1 MKKIVLLF
9 SLCLLFLV
17 SCEEKKEVIYQ
28 EQPVQEKIYVRDDSG
43 KWMEYAIF
51 MALMQQQHRSVDINH
66 YHYGTSNGNGGFND
80 YRPSSTEFNQM
91 KNRTYKGT
99 TTINKKVIVNKN
111 ITINKNYNSSKKS
124 IKKTKTVKKTQ
135 TIKSTF
141 KKTNYKK
148 NNLKRRK

>member
-17 SCEEKKEVIYQ
+17 GCEENEQQAVYQ
-28 EQPVQEKIYVRDDSG
+28 DQQVQEKIYVRDDSG
-43 KWMEYAIF
+43 KWMEYAMF
-51 MALMQQQHRSVDINH
+51 MALMQQQNRSVDINH

-80 YRPSSTEFNQM
+80 YRPSSAEFNQM

-99 TTINKKVIVNKN
+99 TIINKKVVVNKN
-111 ITINKNYNSSKKS
+111 ITINKNYNSSKKR
-124 IKKTKTVKKTQ
+124 IKKAKPTKNTV
-135 TIKSTF
+135 

-148 NNLKRRK
+148 TI